1 MSIEIPKSGAQ
12 EDREGP
18 CEEGDEVTLED
29 FYQMD
34 PEPIGLGS
42 TASVYEATSKTTG
55 ERVAIKI
62 LFKDLVDYES
72 MNMEIAILAK
82 LHHPNIIRLYEVF
95 ETDSQVILVL
105 QLCSGGTLLPYVLEN
120 EGEGEREAARIV
132 REILKGVAFLHASGV
147 VHRDI
152 KPENVLFLHKGRNSP
167 IVLADF
173 GYSKEFFRGM
183 RPMSTLVGT
192 WAFVAPEVIRVVD
205 GTSGYDA
212 SCDIWSVGALTYMLL
227 TGNIPFTGALD
238 NENMTEERIQAL
250 YEQEMN
256 VDISFFE
263 HQPSQLAIDFIFTLL
278 NPYPNERPTA
288 EEALKH
294 PWLANPG
301 TIKCPSLRT
310 KLEDVLKGREAV
322 RHMERARKCSVS
334 CENLRVS
341 KIHHEKALSTS
352 VGCLRDYVLSMQG
365 SFSDLNRT
373 WSFGRLMK
381 EQQQEPSDSCGI
393 KCDE

>member
-1 MSIEIPKSGAQ
+1 MASERAQ
-12 EDREGP
+12 EGQDVVSEPTG
-18 CEEGDEVTLED
+18 ELTLED
-29 FYQMD
+29 FYSLD

-42 TASVYEATSKTTG
+42 TASVYEATSKETG

-62 LFKDLVDYES
+62 LFKDLIDYES
-72 MNMEIAILAK
+72 MNIEIAILAK
-82 LHHPNIIRLYEVF
+82 LNHPNIIRLYEVF

-120 EGEGEREAARIV
+120 ENEGETETARIV
-132 REILKGVAFLHASGV
+132 REILKGVEYLHASGV

-152 KPENVLFLHKGRNSP
+152 KPENVLFLNKGKNSP

-192 WAFVAPEVIRVVD
+192 WAFVAPEVIRVID
-205 GTSGYDA
+205 GQSGYDA

-238 NENMTEERIQAL
+238 NEHMTEERIQAL

-256 VDISFFE
+256 VDISFFD
-263 HQPSQLAIDFIFTLL
+263 HQPSQGAIDFIFTLL
-278 NPYPNERPTA
+278 NPNPAERPTA
-288 EEALKH
+288 TEALKH

-301 TIKCPSLRT
+301 ERKCPSLRS
-310 KLEDVLKGREAV
+310 KLQLVLRGREAV
-322 RHMERARKCSVS
+322 RHFERSKNSSVS
-334 CENLRVS
+334 CENFVRAVS
-341 KIHHEKALSTS
+341 KIRHEKALSTS
-352 VGCLRDYVLSMQG
+352 VGCLRDYILSMQG
-365 SFSDLNRT
+365 SYSDLKKT
-373 WSFGRLMK
+373 WSMGQNLNK
-381 EQQQEPSDSCGI
+381 SLD
-393 KCDE
+393 